1 MVVGALVGMLP
12 IPLPGGAILHLGLA
26 GGPLMVALILGKL
39 ERTGRITWTMPV
51 SANLT
56 LRQIGLLLFMA
67 GAGVKAGYSFAHT
80 LRASGPEIITA
91 GALITFSAA
100 LMAIIIGHKLLKIPF
115 DSVMGMVSG
124 IHTEPASL
132 NYAAQV
138 SGSDR
143 PNIAYTTVY
152 PIAMIGKIV
161 LAQLLV

>member
-1 MVVGALVGMLP
+1 MP
-12 IPLPGGAILHLGLA
+12 I
-26 GGPLMVALILGKL
+26 
-39 ERTGRITWTMPV
+39 

-67 GAGVKAGYSFAHT
+67 GAGTRAGFSFWQT
-80 LRASGPEIITA
+80 LRTNGPEIIVA
-91 GALITFSAA
+91 GAIVTFSVA
-100 LMAIIIGHKLLKIPF
+100 LTSILVGHKLLKIPF

-152 PIAMIGKIV
+152 PIAMIGKII